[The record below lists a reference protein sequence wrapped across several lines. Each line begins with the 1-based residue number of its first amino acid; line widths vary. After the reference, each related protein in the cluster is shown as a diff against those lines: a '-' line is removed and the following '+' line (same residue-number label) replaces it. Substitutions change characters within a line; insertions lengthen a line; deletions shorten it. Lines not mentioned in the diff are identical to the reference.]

1 MSQLNLAQT
10 PAAQLKHRVE
20 QFVPK
25 SIVCLREGYGRAYF
39 LQDLIAGV
47 TVGVIA
53 LPLAMAFAINSGPG
67 LTPQQGLYTAIIA
80 GFVISLLGGS
90 RVQIAG
96 PTGAFMP
103 ILYAVVQKHGYDG
116 LAVAT
121 LMAGAILMIM
131 GLFKLGSMIK
141 FIPYPVTTGFTA
153 GIAVIIFS
161 SQIKDLFGLTMGA
174 PAPDFLAKWK
184 GYIDA
189 FRLHGI
195 NTYATIIGVGG
206 IVVIGTLRRFAPRVP
221 GAIVAVILAA
231 CAIAVFH
238 LDDKTR
244 FGTMAVE
251 TIGTK
256 FGGMPRELP
265 KPHLEALWNAIKTQ
279 PIRQLIPEATTIA
292 LLAAIES
299 LLCCVV
305 ADGMIGG
312 RHKSNCELV
321 AQGVGNVAS
330 ILFGGIPATGAIA
343 RTAAN
348 VKTGGRTPLAGMV
361 HSVFVLLCMLALAPL
376 AVKIPMAVF

>member
-1 MSQLNLAQT
+1 M
-10 PAAQLKHRVE
+10 
-20 QFVPK
+20 
-25 SIVCLREGYGRAYF
+25 
-39 LQDLIAGV
+39 
-47 TVGVIA
+47 
-53 LPLAMAFAINSGPG
+53 
-67 LTPQQGLYTAIIA
+67 
-80 GFVISLLGGS
+80 
-90 RVQIAG
+90 
-96 PTGAFMP
+96 
-103 ILYAVVQKHGYDG
+103 
-116 LAVAT
+116 
-121 LMAGAILMIM
+121 
-131 GLFKLGSMIK
+131 
-141 FIPYPVTTGFTA
+141 
-153 GIAVIIFS
+153 
-161 SQIKDLFGLTMGA
+161 KDLFGLTMGA

-221 GAIVAVILAA
+221 GAIVAVVLAA
-231 CAIAVFH
+231 CAIAIFH
-238 LDDKTR
+238 LDDKAR

-265 KPHLEALWNAIKTQ
+265 KPHIESLWHAIKTQ

-321 AQGVGNVAS
+321 AQGLGNVAS
-330 ILFGGIPATGAIA
+330 IFFGGIPATGAIA

-361 HSVFVLLCMLALAPL
+361 HSVFILLCMLALAPL
-376 AVKIPMAVF
+376 AVKIPMAVFASVLIVVAWNMSERDHFTHLFKAPRADIAVLLTTFGLTVLVDLTTAVGVGMVLAAMLFMKRMVDVTSVGALQEEMDESGEEFPDLTDPNAIAKRDVPHGVEVYEINGPFFFGVADRIKDTLRGLERPPQELIRRMRPL